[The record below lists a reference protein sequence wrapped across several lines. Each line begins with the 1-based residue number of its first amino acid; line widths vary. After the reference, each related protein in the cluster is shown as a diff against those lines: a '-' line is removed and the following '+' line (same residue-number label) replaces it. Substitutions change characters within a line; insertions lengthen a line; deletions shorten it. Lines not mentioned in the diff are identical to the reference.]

1 MRWFGF
7 VAGALVAALA
17 LAACSGGDSTAPAEG
32 ADASAATA
40 PTPAGVTP
48 TAEADEPEAGSTEPA
63 GDDTD
68 SVQQVTAAKPKVYW
82 IHTEW

>member
-1 MRWFGF
+1 MRWFGLA
-7 VAGALVAALA
+7 AGALVASLA
-17 LAACSGGDSTAPAEG
+17 LVACSGGYRPAPAEG

-40 PTPAGVTP
+40 PTPAEETP
-48 TAEADEPEAGSTEPA
+48 TAQADEPEPGRTEPA

-68 SVQQVTAAKPKVYW
+68 GVQEVTAAKPKVYW